1 MPLHT
6 LTQTGDLP
14 GKDQDQPSFRL
25 AERTMSPEATR
36 AHFTTR
42 PRRTA
47 AIRAYTP
54 MRRRRSAR
62 GQGRIQGGGYKARQ
76 HTMSSTG
83 AEWVGEA
90 LRAATLEELRG
101 SMPAGREV
109 EKRAQGDPDGIVE
122 IWW

>member
-1 MPLHT
+1 
-6 LTQTGDLP
+6 
-14 GKDQDQPSFRL
+14 
-25 AERTMSPEATR
+25 
-36 AHFTTR
+36 
-42 PRRTA
+42 
-47 AIRAYTP
+47 
-54 MRRRRSAR
+54 
-62 GQGRIQGGGYKARQ
+62 
-76 HTMSSTG
+76 MSSTG

>member
-1 MPLHT
+1 MV
-6 LTQTGDLP
+6 
-14 GKDQDQPSFRL
+14 
-25 AERTMSPEATR
+25 AEPDGAWIVTR
-36 AHFTTR
+36 R
-42 PRRTA
+42 
-47 AIRAYTP
+47 
-54 MRRRRSAR
+54 
-62 GQGRIQGGGYKARQ
+62 GGGYKARQ

-90 LRAATLEELRG
+90 LRAATLEDLRG